1 MSEKLNRKVA
11 DVTLD
16 GLVDAAYANKSC
28 GVTVASG
35 QGVLKRGTV
44 LGVNSSG
51 KCVILGTTETVD
63 SKSVK
68 CEARYILNKDVDATD
83 ADAVAIAYEEGRF
96 IKQHLIVKDEYTMT
110 ADDIDALRVH
120 NIGLADQL

>member
-1 MSEKLNRKVA
+1 MAENLKRNVA
-11 DVTLD
+11 EVTFD

-35 QGVLKRGTV
+35 QGILKRGSV
-44 LGVNSSG
+44 LAVKNG
-51 KCVILGTTETVD
+51 KCILLGSETGNGI
-63 SKSVK
+63 
-68 CEARYILNKDVDATD
+68 EARYILNKEVDATS

-96 IKQHLIVKDEYTMT
+96 IKQHLIVANEYTMT
-110 ADDIDALRVH
+110 AADIDALRVH

>member
-11 DVTLD
+11 DVEFD
-16 GLVDAAYANKSC
+16 GLVNAAYANKSC

-44 LGVNSSG
+44 LSVTADG
-51 KCVILGTTETVD
+51 KCVILGDETGT
-63 SKSVK
+63 
-68 CEARYILNKDVDATD
+68 EARYILNKDVDATS

-96 IKQHLIVKDEYTMT
+96 IKQHLIVKQEYEIKPE
-110 ADDIDALRVH
+110 DLDALRVH
-120 NIGLADQL
+120 NIGVEDQY